1 MFIKLVIV
9 AVAVAVTLVEG
20 DCPDFTFNCPTGEH
34 FRVGTC
40 WRWSAFNCQTCRSIE
55 SEVRVTFACFMGA
68 GIVCCCCFFVF
79 FVLFCFFVFFLF
91 FFFVFFFLLFFFFFF
106 SFFGG
111 GGGWGIVCCFLFFI
125 TINM

>member
-1 MFIKLVIV
+1 MFIKSVIV

-55 SEVRVTFACFMGA
+55 SEVRLTFACFMGA
-68 GIVCCCCFFVF
+68 GIVCCCCCFVF
-79 FVLFCFFVFFLF
+79 FVLFCFLFFCFFFVLFFFAFFVFFLF
-91 FFFVFFFLLFFFFFF
+91 FFFWGGGVGDCMLLF
-106 SFFGG
+106 
-111 GGGWGIVCCFLFFI
+111 IFI